1 MGIIRLMEKG
11 GEDYKEYKK
20 ALKKAKEAIDEI
32 CELTDEMEDTFSSR
46 GYGMRGGMS
55 RRDDD
60 YEMYDRRR
68 R

>member
-11 GEDYKEYKK
+11 GDDYRDYKK
-20 ALKKAKEAIDEI
+20 ALKKAKEAIEEI
-32 CELTDEMEDTFSSR
+32 CELTEEMEDTFSSR

-60 YEMYDRRR
+60 YDMYDKRRR
-68 R
+68 